1 MSTTL
6 TPTVDLVSID
16 HFGPVDLAEPPAQ
29 ALERIREVTPGFRE
43 WLRRSGMVDLFSAR
57 SLVTLPYPRTYALWE
72 ASTSRSPYVWMTS
85 RVFVVRWQDGR
96 RIRTMLVGPSDYEL
110 GAETPYFE
118 RTLGRLPFSRSVVR
132 RWLFRRHG
140 TVLGHLE
147 DLGITPEE
155 VDYLVFDHLHT
166 QDVRRLVGTTEPAPD
181 LGYPDGPVPP
191 MFPNATLL
199 VQGQELAQAG
209 NPHPF
214 QARFH
219 QPATYRALDHSRITL
234 LEGDTLVGPGLALL
248 HSPGHTYGNMTI
260 AVSTANGVVCSS
272 ENGVA
277 VDCWAPEHSLLPG
290 VARFAAEQGLEVILN
305 FNTPEL
311 ATWQYNAMVRE
322 RILADPIPGRMEFPL
337 VFPSS
342 ELARHPLAP
351 GVVPTYRH
359 TDVNW
364 W

>member
-1 MSTTL
+1 MSTAL
-6 TPTVDLVSID
+6 TTTDLVPID
-16 HFGPVDLAEPPAQ
+16 HFGAVDLTESPARV
-29 ALERIREVTPGFRE
+29 LERLRALTPGFRE
-43 WLRRSGMVDLFSAR
+43 WLRHSGMVDLFSAR

-72 ASTSRSPYVWMTS
+72 ASTSRAPYVWLTS
-85 RVFVVRWQDGR
+85 RMFVIRWEEGG
-96 RIRTMLVGPSDYEL
+96 RIRTMLVEPTDHDL
-110 GAETPYFE
+110 GTETPYLK
-118 RTLGRLPFSRSVVR
+118 RALGRLPGGEGVAR

-140 TVLGHLE
+140 TVLGHLA
-147 DLGITPEE
+147 DLGIEATD

-181 LGYPDGPVPP
+181 LGYPDGTVPS

-199 VQGQELAQAG
+199 VQRQELEQARY
-209 NPHPF
+209 PHPF

-219 QPATYRALDHSRITL
+219 QPGTYRALDLSRVTI
-234 LEGDTLVGPGLALL
+234 LEGDTLVGPGVALL

-260 AVSTANGVVCSS
+260 AVSTANGIVCSS

-277 VDCWAPEHSLLPG
+277 VECWSPEHSLLPG
-290 VARFAAEQGLEVILN
+290 VARFAREQGMEVILN

-311 ATWQYNAMVRE
+311 ASWQYNAMVRE
-322 RILADPIPGRMEFPL
+322 RILADPIPSHLELPL
-337 VFPSS
+337 VFPTS